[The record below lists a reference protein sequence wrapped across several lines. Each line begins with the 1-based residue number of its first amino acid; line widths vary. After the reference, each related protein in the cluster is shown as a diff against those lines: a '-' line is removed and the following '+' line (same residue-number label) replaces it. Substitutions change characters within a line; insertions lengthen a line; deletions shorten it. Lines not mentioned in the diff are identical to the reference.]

1 MTMMQKIQAKKSKKG
16 FTLVELV
23 IVIAILAILA
33 AIAIPVITTTINSSK
48 LSTMKSDKA
57 TLDMLIKEAINTSKA
72 SIYTTK
78 YNNKSFKDNGGVTVK
93 DVLIE
98 NNITEPAGG
107 WKDFFT
113 RKIGSDT
120 YTMKWKLE
128 NGAFKLVVCDGAG
141 KQVDSNDQQAFGG
154 AVLSEGDNFTKFS
167 LESSNGNNNNGGN

>member
-57 TLDMLIKEAINTSKA
+57 TLDMLLKEAINTSKA

-78 YNNKSFKDNGGVTVK
+78 YNNKSFQDANGVK
-93 DVLIE
+93 VEDVLLE
-98 NNITEPAGG
+98 NNITKPAGG
-107 WKDFFT
+107 WADFFT
-113 RKIGSDT
+113 RKIGSET
-120 YTMKWKLE
+120 YKMMWTLE
-128 NGAFKLVVCDGAG
+128 NGAFKLYVTDGQSKPIDTKDAQALTG
-141 KQVDSNDQQAFGG
+141 AKLLAETENIKSFSAESANSGSNP
-154 AVLSEGDNFTKFS
+154 
-167 LESSNGNNNNGGN
+167 